1 MDCIVPIVE
10 GPGDVHA
17 TPILLRKIL
26 TDYLKC
32 YNIGVVK
39 PKNAHGRGALDRVG
53 GLERFIKY
61 ASTTPNCGSI
71 LVLVDCDEDCAREW
85 AKRISDRCR
94 EVGVSVPIAV
104 VCAVHEYEAWFLA
117 SLDSVRGSGRLNQD
131 IHYDGNPEAMSG
143 VKGWFTQQMPQGRA
157 YKETIDQASFTSLID
172 ISLAHDNSRS
182 FRRLCHALQEL
193 RSAMEAGSAGV
204 TPF

>member
-1 MDCIVPIVE
+1 MPIVE
-10 GPGDVHA
+10 GPGDVQA

-26 TDYLKC
+26 WDHLNC

-39 PKNAHGRGALDRVG
+39 PKKAGGRGALDRVG
-53 GLERFIKY
+53 GLERFIEY
-61 ASTTPNCGSI
+61 ASSTPNCGGI
-71 LVLVDCDEDCAREW
+71 LVLVDCDEDCARDW
-85 AKRISDRCR
+85 AKLTCDRCK

-131 IHYDGNPEAMSG
+131 MHYDGNPEAVSG
-143 VKGWFTQQMPQGRA
+143 VKGWFTQQMPPGRA
-157 YKETIDQASFTSLID
+157 YKETIDQASLTSLID
-172 ISLAHDNSRS
+172 ISLARANSRS
-182 FRRLCHALQEL
+182 FRRLCHALEEL
-193 RSAMEAGSAGV
+193 QSAMGAGLALI